1 MNDIN
6 EWTKENVKEMER
18 KQRFEAWFANHVKE
32 HMIRVTK
39 SNPNAVA
46 IGCFLHT
53 KNAYEPD
60 SERRYV

>member
-1 MNDIN
+1 MNDKDV
-6 EWTKENVKEMER
+6 WTKENVKEMLR
-18 KQRFEAWFANHVKE
+18 KANFEAWFENHVKE
-32 HMIRVTK
+32 HKVKVTK

>member
-1 MNDIN
+1 MND
-6 EWTKENVKEMER
+6 KDVKEIER
-18 KQRFEAWFANHVKE
+18 KRKFEEWWDGHIQA

-60 SERRYV
+60 SERRYL